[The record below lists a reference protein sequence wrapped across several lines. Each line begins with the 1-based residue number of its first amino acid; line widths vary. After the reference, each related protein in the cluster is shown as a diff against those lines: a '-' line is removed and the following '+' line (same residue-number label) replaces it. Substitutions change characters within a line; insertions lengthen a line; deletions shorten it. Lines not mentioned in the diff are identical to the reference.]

1 MCPTWL
7 ATVHGQPSLTST
19 LAIANEAIEAL
30 KLEKKQA
37 HEELKENKKLIDSLR
52 RDLRPKKDNTAA
64 LNATIASQRVQIHKF
79 VKSQHSFSLQ
89 IKDLLHTVNI
99 KDVSQADMRD
109 RLVKQAAKLPSAAR
123 NAHRMEKL
131 YTMKVEDLTKAN
143 VQLGRANASLKRVE
157 FKFKRTLTEV
167 LSYQARDDALKGRKR
182 ASISVE

>member
-1 MCPTWL
+1 MARKRPR
-7 ATVHGQPSLTST
+7 QPSLSST
-19 LAIANEAIEAL
+19 VAIANEAIEAL

-37 HEELKENKKLIDSLR
+37 HEEL
-52 RDLRPKKDNTAA
+52 
-64 LNATIASQRVQIHKF
+64 
-79 VKSQHSFSLQ
+79 
-89 IKDLLHTVNI
+89 KDLLHTVNI

-109 RLVKQAAKLPSAAR
+109 RLVKQAAKLASAAR

-167 LSYQARDDALKGRKR
+167 LSYQVRDDALKRRKQAR
-182 ASISVE
+182 VSVE